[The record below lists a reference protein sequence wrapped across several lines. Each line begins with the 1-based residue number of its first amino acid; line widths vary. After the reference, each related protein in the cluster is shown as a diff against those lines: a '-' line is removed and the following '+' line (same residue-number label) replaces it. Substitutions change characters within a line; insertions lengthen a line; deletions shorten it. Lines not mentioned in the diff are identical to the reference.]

1 MAGLFALS
9 SISNP
14 PVIPGQPSDK
24 LIHAVLYAGLGS
36 VSLRAVVDRRWS
48 RITARRVLD
57 AVLIAVAYGAFD
69 EFHQSFVAGR
79 ESDFADVMADTLGAV
94 MAAVPLWLWG
104 ILLVKKTGG
113 IPNTE
118 YRKPNAKDDGTTRT

>member
-9 SISNP
+9 SVSNP
-14 PVIPGQPSDK
+14 PALPGEPSDK
-24 LIHAVLYAGLGS
+24 LVHAVLYAGLGS

-48 RITARRVLD
+48 QITARRVLD

-79 ESDFADVMADTLGAV
+79 QSDFTDVIADAGGAV
-94 MAAVPLWLWG
+94 TAAVALWLWG
-104 ILLVKKTGG
+104 ILWVKKTEG
-113 IPNTE
+113 IANSE
-118 YRKPNAKDDGTTRT
+118 